1 MKKMYDVPKL
11 AAAVLVVAAWAG
23 AYARPEMPQDGGV
36 EAPQRTVQRTDD
48 GITVAYTFTGNGP
61 SACNARDGGCVWR
74 IEGFGL
80 RDAPGGYATPFR
92 VDAFAV
98 PEGCTAVV
106 ETVDSAFVD
115 YDCRLAPA
123 RRIPEKGTAAEGVV
137 KEGGQNASQGGFFPR
152 NVAAAAGRVDVYRG
166 QEICNIVV
174 NPV

>member
-1 MKKMYDVPKL
+1 M
-11 AAAVLVVAAWAG
+11 LVVAAWAG

-80 RDAPGGYATPFR
+80 RDASGGYATPFR

-115 YDCRLAPA
+115 YV
-123 RRIPEKGTAAEGVV
+123 RRSLTMIAASLRRGVFL
-137 KEGGQNASQGGFFPR
+137 KKALRQ
-152 NVAAAAGRVDVYRG
+152 RVW
-166 QEICNIVV
+166 
-174 NPV
+174 